1 MRDATPPKLRV
12 PEGGAARLFHVP
24 AVAGLHP
31 GGWAVIIARHAED
44 ARPECLM
51 RPGEVH
57 AVLTHDEGLCWPN
70 PRGVALA
77 DAALAEGGGPV
88 ALVFRGLADALAC
101 KRRLEGGA
109 A

>member
-1 MRDATPPKLRV
+1 MRDTTSPKLRV

-31 GGWAVIIARHAED
+31 GGWAVVIARTPED
-44 ARPECLM
+44 ARPERLM
-51 RPGEVH
+51 RPGEVQ
-57 AVLTHDEGLCWPN
+57 VILTHDEGLSWPSR
-70 PRGVALA
+70 RGEALA
-77 DAALAEGGGPV
+77 DAALAVGGGPV
-88 ALVFRGLADALAC
+88 ALVFRVLADALAC

>member
-1 MRDATPPKLRV
+1 MRDTTSPRLRV

-31 GGWAVIIARHAED
+31 GGWAIIIAHTPED

-51 RPGEVH
+51 RPGEVQ
-57 AVLTHDEGLCWPN
+57 AILTHDEGLSWPN
-70 PRGVALA
+70 RRGEALA
-77 DAALAEGGGPV
+77 DAVLAQGGGPV
-88 ALVFRGLADALAC
+88 ALVFRVLADALAC